1 MNFNT
6 SHSLHKSLIFNP
18 PLENSI
24 NKTHLELADEK
35 FEHSIE
41 RKKHEITD
49 PILFVDTIFKKED
62 DDDDVNF
69 KAEGFYTDDQQ
80 EIINKDLS
88 ANQDLLRRDIKFL
101 FSEIEVLK
109 KDGKRKDKVIEK
121 LELKLKESQ
130 KKEVNLL
137 NEEENI
143 VTTNLEANSEP
154 ERYSEPE
161 SEQEPCPVNVNING
175 NENPES
181 IKESEQEIDSEP
193 DSEEEPD
200 PVINGNENP
209 ESVEE
214 SEQEI
219 DSEPDSEEEPN
230 AVDKNTMMNTISFS
244 QKGNL
249 RKHEKSIHKLTDG
262 ENSTD
267 DKKPTESSD
276 GQKSSESMDDENST
290 DSQKSPGDQEF
301 NNSALKTPVS
311 NTSLNKKMGYGRPKQ
326 VSAEKE
332 MKKSEQKDYSQFE
345 NSEVDKKTC
354 MQCGKKFRS
363 SNECQ
368 RHQRTHS
375 GLKPFSCNY
384 CENSFATKWNRDLH
398 EKRIHNQA
406 TKSTNTEKLT
416 EVKSSTE
423 DDNSSKNKST
433 EDKKKHMTRIQPMM
447 KIQLMMKMQ
456 SITKPQSQ
464 LRIKRN
470 HQKSKKKLL
479 MKKQVMIKN
488 SM

>member
-1 MNFNT
+1 
-6 SHSLHKSLIFNP
+6 
-18 PLENSI
+18 
-24 NKTHLELADEK
+24 
-35 FEHSIE
+35 
-41 RKKHEITD
+41 
-49 PILFVDTIFKKED
+49 
-62 DDDDVNF
+62 
-69 KAEGFYTDDQQ
+69 
-80 EIINKDLS
+80 
-88 ANQDLLRRDIKFL
+88 
-101 FSEIEVLK
+101 
-109 KDGKRKDKVIEK
+109 
-121 LELKLKESQ
+121 
-130 KKEVNLL
+130 
-137 NEEENI
+137 
-143 VTTNLEANSEP
+143 
-154 ERYSEPE
+154 
-161 SEQEPCPVNVNING
+161 
-175 NENPES
+175 
-181 IKESEQEIDSEP
+181 
-193 DSEEEPD
+193 
-200 PVINGNENP
+200 
-209 ESVEE
+209 
-214 SEQEI
+214 
-219 DSEPDSEEEPN
+219 
-230 AVDKNTMMNTISFS
+230 
-244 QKGNL
+244 
-249 RKHEKSIHKLTDG
+249 
-262 ENSTD
+262 
-267 DKKPTESSD
+267 
-276 GQKSSESMDDENST
+276 
-290 DSQKSPGDQEF
+290 
-301 NNSALKTPVS
+301 
-311 NTSLNKKMGYGRPKQ
+311 MGYGRPKQ

-398 EKRIHNQA
+398 EKRINNQA